1 MRVTYSLSR
10 RLLGSAVR
18 GAPRRTWT
26 RSALSAQCLA
36 PSVGNAKLFP
46 SSSCLGS
53 GRLFSTSKPDK
64 GDLRMPSLM
73 DFPKRLFPN
82 LVNTARNWFIATTL
96 ITPYFDNGGS
106 LLLRKPNDHKNIY
119 CYYCFTY
126 AAVSNIVSLFP
137 EFSRAEFV
145 EGAKAAVEYV
155 SGALSEGEFD
165 RLKSVVSP
173 ECLSHLK
180 YICL

>member
-1 MRVTYSLSR
+1 M
-10 RLLGSAVR
+10 
-18 GAPRRTWT
+18 
-26 RSALSAQCLA
+26 
-36 PSVGNAKLFP
+36 GNTNLFP

-96 ITPYFDNGGS
+96 ITPYFDN
-106 LLLRKPNDHKNIY
+106 
-119 CYYCFTY
+119 
-126 AAVSNIVSLFP
+126 

-145 EGAKAAVEYV
+145 EGAKNRV
-155 SGALSEGEFD
+155 SQLSMQQRQLLSVKKDDIFISFIYQIGILMEDIQKGEG
-165 RLKSVVSP
+165 SQPGSP
-173 ECLSHLK
+173 EHTRHVE
-180 YICL
+180 I

>member
-1 MRVTYSLSR
+1 MITRTYTVIIVL
-10 RLLGSAVR
+10 
-18 GAPRRTWT
+18 
-26 RSALSAQCLA
+26 
-36 PSVGNAKLFP
+36 
-46 SSSCLGS
+46 
-53 GRLFSTSKPDK
+53 
-64 GDLRMPSLM
+64 
-73 DFPKRLFPN
+73 
-82 LVNTARNWFIATTL
+82 
-96 ITPYFDNGGS
+96 
-106 LLLRKPNDHKNIY
+106 HK
-119 CYYCFTY
+119 Y
-126 AAVSNIVSLFP
+126 AALSNIVSLFP